1 VLSSEI
7 FSGAFRKSFRK
18 NLGHLVF
25 LPFWCCGITATLV
38 FMEQAA
44 GFVAGAPP
52 VVGMGM
58 SVALTLISGFSTG
71 LGGLIAA
78 FLGALFPPPHRE
90 PCHMGVR

>member
-1 VLSSEI
+1 VTT
-7 FSGAFRKSFRK
+7 
-18 NLGHLVF
+18 HL
-25 LPFWCCGITATLV
+25 

-44 GFVAGAPP
+44 GLVAGAPP

-78 FLGALFPPPHRE
+78 FLGALLPSPTGSRATWV
-90 PCHMGVR
+90 CADVRVRS